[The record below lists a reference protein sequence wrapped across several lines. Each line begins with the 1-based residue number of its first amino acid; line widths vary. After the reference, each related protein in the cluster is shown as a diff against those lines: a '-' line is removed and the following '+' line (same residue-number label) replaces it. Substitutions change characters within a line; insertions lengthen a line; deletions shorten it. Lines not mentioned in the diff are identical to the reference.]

1 MVSKPTSDPVVAD
14 QFSSRLVL
22 SDAWITLGLFAKT
35 AGRTLQDSSK
45 WIHVIR
51 AVARSTRRPF
61 PALTTTFHCPGL
73 RCFPGWAGN
82 LWSRG
87 TRLMFHPGMYLSVKE
102 IVSSNRIIEI
112 KCALQATNTDSSLE
126 EFRARKRATRC
137 LLSSKERAGDRRR
150 GWTWSVSFLEPDEIH
165 LSLTHTRA
173 RSRAHAH
180 THTHTHTHRVKEHFT
195 GNVRTT
201 RTVEARFSTC
211 WNSSHLPFAKAFLV
225 NETRAL
231 YSRNFA
237 HKGYRSARFIRT
249 TWSRYYFKVST
260 TFRAATPMGR
270 CVCRGFNESV
280 PLSRTAFHR
289 PFSFRRVFE
298 CRIFMKPR
306 RDNAH
311 RRRD

>member
-22 SDAWITLGLFAKT
+22 FDAWITLGLFAKT
-35 AGRTLQDSSK
+35 AGQTLQDSSK

-61 PALTTTFHCPGL
+61 PALTTTFHRPGL
-73 RCFPGWAGN
+73 RCFSRWAGN
-82 LWSRG
+82 LRSRG
-87 TRLMFHPGMYLSVKE
+87 TRLIFHRGMYLSVKD

-112 KCALQATNTDSSLE
+112 KCTLQATSAGNSLE
-126 EFRARKRATRC
+126 EFRARKRC

-150 GWTWSVSFLEPDEIH
+150 GWTWSVSFLEPDEIDLA
-165 LSLTHTRA
+165 LSL
-173 RSRAHAH
+173 SLCLSLS
-180 THTHTHTHRVKEHFT
+180 HREKEHFT

-270 CVCRGFNESV
+270 CVCHDFNESV